1 MKQLFFILSS
11 ILLLTLSS
19 VNVSAQNNNNLPGS
33 DVINSLYP
41 ELFSSSAEGMR
52 LCCFAAYGWH
62 YAPDLKIPPTIQPL
76 PGEGDDIAKRL
87 ISAGITSQLEEQ
99 IFTMEG
105 EGYVVVSNIDT
116 FEKVLSR
123 YMINANSKKK

>member
-1 MKQLFFILSS
+1 MKQLFFMLSS
-11 ILLLTLSS
+11 VLLLTLSS
-19 VNVSAQNNNNLPGS
+19 ANLSAQTDNDLPGS

-41 ELFSSSAEGMR
+41 ELFLNSAEGMR

-62 YAPDLKIPPTIQPL
+62 YAPDLKIAPTTQPL

-99 IFTMEG
+99 FFTIED
-105 EGYVVVSNIDT
+105 EGYIVVSKIDT

-123 YMINANSKKK
+123 YIINANSKKK

>member
-11 ILLLTLSS
+11 VLLLTLSS
-19 VNVSAQNNNNLPGS
+19 ATVSAQNNSDLPGS

-41 ELFSSSAEGMR
+41 ELSPNSAEGMR
-52 LCCFAAYGWH
+52 LSCFASYGWH
-62 YAPDLKIPPTIQPL
+62 YAQDLKIAPTHQPL
-76 PGEGDDIAKRL
+76 PGEGGDIAKRL

-99 IFTMEG
+99 FFTMEG

-116 FEKVLSR
+116 FEKLLGR
-123 YMINANSKKK
+123 YIINADSKKK

>member
-1 MKQLFFILSS
+1 MKQLFFMLSS
-11 ILLLTLSS
+11 VLLLTLSS
-19 VNVSAQNNNNLPGS
+19 ANLSAQTDYDLPGS

-41 ELFSSSAEGMR
+41 ELSPNSAEGMR

-62 YAPDLKIPPTIQPL
+62 YAPDLKIVPTHQPL

-87 ISAGITSQLEEQ
+87 ISSGITSQLEEQ
-99 IFTMEG
+99 FFTIED
-105 EGYVVVSNIDT
+105 EGYIVVSKIDT

-123 YMINANSKKK
+123 YIINANSKKK